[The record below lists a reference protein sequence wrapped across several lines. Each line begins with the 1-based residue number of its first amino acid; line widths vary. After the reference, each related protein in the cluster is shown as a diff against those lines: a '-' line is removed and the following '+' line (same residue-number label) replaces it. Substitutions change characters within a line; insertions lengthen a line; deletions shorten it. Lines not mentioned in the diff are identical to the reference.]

1 MRNAHTWIDNII
13 KCLFEP
19 DNRRIQG
26 WIDSLCKKH
35 GELTATDMYGFM
47 YAGNYYRPSNLVGAI
62 PAGKRVL
69 HPNLAADMEDL
80 LFSKKSIDGEKQ
92 KIKQTLYMLLEPTDG
107 SYQQIRDALPDCVI
121 DCLPEIKHLVRTRE
135 PAFTIAGNPRAI
147 RQYEKTL
154 HKMEEY
160 SIARMIF

>member
-1 MRNAHTWIDNII
+1 MRNTHTWIDDII

-35 GELTATDMYGFM
+35 GELTGSDMYGFI
-47 YAGNYYRPSNLVGAI
+47 YGGVYYRPSNLTGAI
-62 PAGKRVL
+62 PPGKQVV
-69 HPNLAADMEDL
+69 HPNLASDVEDL
-80 LFSKKSIDGEKQ
+80 LLSKKSIDSEKQ
-92 KIKQTLYMLLEPTDG
+92 KIRQTLYMLLEPTDG
-107 SYQQIRDALPDCVI
+107 SLQQIRDALPDCVV
-121 DCLPEIKHLVRTRE
+121 DCLPTIKHMSRTRD
-135 PAFTIAGNPRAI
+135 PAFTLAGNPRAI